1 MLPFTV
7 VHDALDCSFPCT
19 GTLFTAGE
27 FFSFLFLSDFVEEK
41 FVGLGSP
48 PFLFPFSNFF

>member
-1 MLPFTV
+1 MRSIVRSHVLEP
-7 VHDALDCSFPCT
+7 CSQP
-19 GTLFTAGE
+19 GN
-27 FFSFLFLSDFVEEK
+27 FFFFLFLSDFVEEK